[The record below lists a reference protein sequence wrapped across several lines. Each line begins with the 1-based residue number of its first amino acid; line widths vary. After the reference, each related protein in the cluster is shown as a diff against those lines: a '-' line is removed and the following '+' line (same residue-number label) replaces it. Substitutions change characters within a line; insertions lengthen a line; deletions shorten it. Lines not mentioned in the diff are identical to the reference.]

1 MADKRDYYDVLGV
14 SKSATKDEIKK
25 AFKRQAKKYHPDVN
39 KEEGVTEKY
48 KEVQE
53 AYEVL
58 SDDQKRAQYDQFGHA
73 AFDRSAGGGAYGPG
87 GFSSSSFDFGDIF
100 GDIFGNTGFGDF
112 FGGGSQR
119 NPNAPQRGADL
130 QITVT
135 ISFEDAAFGV
145 NKKIKISRKETCPK
159 CHGKGAEDPSD
170 IQTCP
175 TCHGQGRVRVAKDT
189 PFGRVMSESICPECH
204 GEGRIFKHKCSQ
216 CHGVG
221 LIDVERTIDVKIP
234 GGIDDGQTVRLGGQ
248 GNAGLKGGS
257 SGDLYVN
264 VRVKKHEFFTREGKN
279 IYCVMPITY
288 TQAALGADIEVP
300 TLTGKVTLRIPSGTQ
315 TDTDFRLREKGIM
328 ALNGGSYGDQYVK
341 VKVLVP
347 KKLNKKQKEL
357 LEELDAN
364 LSIEEHE
371 SSFFTKIKDLF
382 N

>member
-14 SKSATKDEIKK
+14 SKSATKEEIKK
-25 AFKRQAKKYHPDVN
+25 AFKQRAKKYHPDVN
-39 KEEGVTEKY
+39 KEEGVAEKY

-73 AFDRSAGGGAYGPG
+73 AFDRTAGGAYGPG

-112 FGGGSQR
+112 FGGGASR

-130 QITVT
+130 QITVS
-135 ISFEDAAFGV
+135 ISFEEAAFGV

-159 CHGKGAEDPSD
+159 CHGKGAENPSD

-189 PFGRVMSESICPECH
+189 PFGRVMSESVCPECH
-204 GEGRIFKHKCSQ
+204 GEGKIFKHKCSQ
-216 CHGVG
+216 CHGAG

-248 GNAGLKGGS
+248 GNAGTKGGPN
-257 SGDLYVN
+257 GDLYVN
-264 VRVKKHEFFTREGKN
+264 VHVKKHEFFKREGKN

-300 TLTGKVTLRIPSGTQ
+300 TLKGRVSLHIPSGTQ
-315 TDTDFRLREKGIM
+315 TDTDFRLREKGITS
-328 ALNGGSYGDQYVK
+328 LSGGAQGDQYVK

-347 KKLNKKQKEL
+347 KKLTKKQKEL
-357 LEELDAN
+357 LEELDDN
-364 LSIEEHE
+364 LSIEDHD
-371 SSFFTKIKDLF
+371 SSFFNRVKDLF